1 MSKPSSALE
10 NLRDHF
16 GGEAVTE
23 QTSADEIPTA
33 WVPLEMVH
41 DMLVSLRGDNGAG
54 YRTLYDLTA
63 IDERNRDPQQPG
75 AQGDFT
81 LVYHL
86 LSYEANA
93 DVRLKVPLAGEFPSV
108 ATATDI
114 WPAADWYERE
124 VYDMFGISFEGH
136 RCLRRILMPPDWE
149 GHPLRK
155 EHPARATEMEP
166 YTLPEDQQTAHE
178 EALRFRPAEWGLT
191 DGDWASPAPGDEQN
205 GADGDYLF
213 LNLGPNHPG
222 THGLLRLVLKLD
234 GERIVDVIPDIGF
247 HHRGAEKMAECQ
259 TFHTYIPY
267 TDRIDYLAGVNNNLA
282 YLLAVEKLA
291 GTTVPD
297 RAQVIRVMLCELFR
311 IASHLVWI
319 GTFGHDVGAMSP
331 VFFTFTDRE
340 KIFDVVEAIT
350 GGRMHPAWFRIGG
363 VAMDLPNGWRE
374 LLDDF
379 IDGFTK
385 RLRDYESLLVG
396 NPIFKSRTQGI
407 GVMTLDEAIDWG
419 VTGPN
424 LRACGLE
431 WDFRKKRPYSGY
443 DQFEFDVPIAEDGDC
458 FARTVVRFEEIR
470 QSLRIIRQ
478 AADNMPGGDYIADVH
493 TAVPPVKDAT
503 ITDIETLIHHF
514 VGVSWGF
521 AIPAGEAHAGIEAP
535 KGNNGYYVVA
545 DGGTMPYRLRIRTPS
560 FAHMQVL
567 PLLSRG
573 GLIADLLSILGS
585 LDYVLADIDR

>member
-1 MSKPSSALE
+1 
-10 NLRDHF
+10 
-16 GGEAVTE
+16 
-23 QTSADEIPTA
+23 
-33 WVPLEMVH
+33 
-41 DMLVSLRGDNGAG
+41 
-54 YRTLYDLTA
+54 
-63 IDERNRDPQQPG
+63 
-75 AQGDFT
+75 
-81 LVYHL
+81 
-86 LSYEANA
+86 
-93 DVRLKVPLAGEFPSV
+93 
-108 ATATDI
+108 
-114 WPAADWYERE
+114 
-124 VYDMFGISFEGH
+124 
-136 RCLRRILMPPDWE
+136 MPPDWE

-166 YTLPEDQQTAHE
+166 YTLPEDQHTAHE

-191 DGDWASPAPGDEQN
+191 DGDWANQAPGDELDGVN
-205 GADGDYLF
+205 GDYLF

-247 HHRGAEKMAECQ
+247 HHRGAEKMAERQ

-340 KIFDVVEAIT
+340 RIFDVVEAIT

-379 IDGFTK
+379 VDGFAK
-385 RLRDYESLLVG
+385 RLRDYENLLVG
-396 NPIFKSRTQGI
+396 KPIFKSRTQGI
-407 GVMTLDEAIDWG
+407 GVMTLDEAIEWG

-443 DQFEFDVPIAEDGDC
+443 DRFDFDVPTAEGGDC

-478 AADNMPGGDYIADVH
+478 AADNMPGGDYIADDH
-493 TAVPPVKDAT
+493 TAVPPVKAGT
-503 ITDIETLIHHF
+503 MTDIETLIHHF

-535 KGNNGYYVVA
+535 KGNNGYYIVA
-545 DGGTMPYRLRIRTPS
+545 DGGTMPYRLRIRAPS

-567 PLLSRG
+567 PLLARG
-573 GLIADLLSILGS
+573 GLIADLLAILGS